1 MQNEVGKLYI
11 ILVNPDERFYWL
23 FFSAFEEGIGPVR
36 FQLLLKHFR
45 SAKKA
50 WNAKSKNLL
59 EAGLPVSVVE
69 KFVKFR
75 SSFSPDDYLKILKD
89 KNISFLI
96 LNDIGYPPLLKQ
108 ISDSPF
114 VLYIKGIFKQDWF
127 LHDSKIAVV
136 GSRKATAYGREV
148 TTVMT
153 KNLVEAGLT
162 IVSGLALGIDSVAH
176 QAALNKQG
184 KTIAVLGCGVDLIY
198 PSQNRELYEE
208 IINKGGCIISEMP
221 LGHWVSKTVFPA
233 RNRIISGLS
242 KGVLITEGAVN
253 SGALITCSYAA
264 EQGRDVFAV
273 PGPIDSFLSEG
284 PHSLLKKGARLVTCA
299 EDILEELGM
308 ETECTMNNVTFDL
321 HSGRRQFTIKNKS
334 NLNPDE
340 LTIISLLEQEQ
351 LTVDDIIKK
360 SHLSSSIVLSV
371 LSFLEIKGYIRE
383 YGGRY
388 GISNY

>member
-1 MQNEVGKLYI
+1 MSSEEKL
-11 ILVNPDERFYWL
+11 YWL

-36 FQLLLKHFR
+36 FQLLLKHFGCAKNAW
-45 SAKKA
+45 SAKLKD
-50 WNAKSKNLL
+50 LL
-59 EAGLPVSVVE
+59 EAGLPVSIAQ

-75 SSFSPDDYLKILKD
+75 SGFSQDNYLKLLKN
-89 KNISFLI
+89 KTISFITLS
-96 LNDIGYPPLLKQ
+96 DIYYPPLLKQ
-108 ISDSPF
+108 ISDPPF
-114 VLYIKGIFKQDWF
+114 VLYLKGNYQKQWF
-127 LHDSKIAVV
+127 LDETNIAVV

-198 PSQNRELYEE
+198 PSQNRKLYEE

-242 KGVLITEGAVN
+242 KGVLITEGAVD

-284 PHSLLKKGARLVTCA
+284 PHSLLKKGARLVTSA
-299 EDILEELGM
+299 KDILEELKITPPGCFS
-308 ETECTMNNVTFDL
+308 TVTPGVRSLNKKDFSDDERTIMDL
-321 HSGRRQFTIKNKS
+321 LKT
-334 NLNPDE
+334 
-340 LTIISLLEQEQ
+340 EQ

-371 LSFLEIKGYIRE
+371 LSFLEIKGYIRD
-383 YGGRY
+383 YGGKYR
-388 GISNY
+388 IQ